1 MMKRLLTVTAGGLFA
16 AMAVLPIA
24 AFAADVG
31 TAPAAD
37 TKAPAAVTAPTDA
50 KTPDARTPDVGTDAH
65 AAAKTTAPAH
75 ETKTEGK
82 HHKVEAKAGKH
93 EGAGHEGTAKAPAGQ
108 SSVQPKQVEPGK
120 S

>member
-24 AFAADVG
+24 AFAADAG

-50 KTPDARTPDVGTDAH
+50 KTPDVGTDAH